1 MNNRIKHMEI
11 QKKAAELRKETG
23 KDYTRRELEILAK
36 AAGIKYFGTFN
47 KHKLALKLG
56 IDPPKTQRG
65 NQTFRSA
72 RTVEVNNPDG
82 TITTYSRINQ
92 AAKAFGK
99 PPSYLYVMAGNGKVR
114 IS

>member
-1 MNNRIKHMEI
+1 MNNRINQIEI
-11 QKKAAELRKETG
+11 QKKASELRSKEG
-23 KDYTRRELEILAK
+23 KDYARKELEILAK

-72 RTVEVNNPDG
+72 RTVEVINHDG
-82 TITTYSRINQ
+82 TITTYSSINQ
-92 AAKAFGK
+92 AAKAFGR
-99 PPSYLYVMAGNGKVR
+99 PPSYLYVKVR
-114 IS
+114 IN

>member
-1 MNNRIKHMEI
+1 MEI
-11 QKKAAELRKETG
+11 QKKASELRLKEG

-47 KHKLALKLG
+47 KHNLALKLG
-56 IDPPKTQRG
+56 IDPPKIQRG

-82 TITTYSRINQ
+82 TITTYSSINQ
-92 AAKAFGK
+92 AAKAFGR
-99 PPSYLYVMAGNGKVR
+99 PPSYLYVMAVNGKVK
-114 IS
+114 IN